1 MKKALAIL
9 TLLVSAIFLAG
20 VAVGEAPCPPVKL
33 ASESEAASETSSTE
47 ADIVDTAIA
56 AGSFTILIEAIQ
68 EAGLEETLKGT
79 GPFTVFAPTDEA
91 FAKIPE
97 ADLNA
102 LLSNKTQLA
111 SILTDHVLSEKI
123 MSSDLSDGMSLE
135 TVSGQSV
142 AISVGDDGV
151 MVDNAKVVSPDIL
164 ASNGVIHAI
173 DTVIMPS
180 A

>member
-1 MKKALAIL
+1 
-9 TLLVSAIFLAG
+9 V
-20 VAVGEAPCPPVKL
+20 
-33 ASESEAASETSSTE
+33 
-47 ADIVDTAIA
+47 DIVDTAIA

-68 EAGLEETLKGT
+68 EAGLEETLKGP

-102 LLSNKTQLA
+102 LLANKTQLA
-111 SILTDHVLSEKI
+111 SVLSYHVLSEKV

-142 AISVGDDGV
+142 AISVGDEGV

-164 ASNGVIHAI
+164 ASNGVIHGI
-173 DTVIMPS
+173 DTVMMPS